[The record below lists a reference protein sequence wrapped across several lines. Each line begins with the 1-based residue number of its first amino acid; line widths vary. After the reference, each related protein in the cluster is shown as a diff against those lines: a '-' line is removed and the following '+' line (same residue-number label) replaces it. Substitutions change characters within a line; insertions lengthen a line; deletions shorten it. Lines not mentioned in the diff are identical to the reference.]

1 MIEEFAYNFIF
12 NIKNVFDN
20 ANTGKYFYEN
30 VGGIARKAKRFIVYI
45 MSEGLVKALMF
56 AYSKAKTENIQNF
69 EEVTK
74 NVAHKRIE
82 WSETYDWIV
91 VSKFT
96 IDFIKENFGKILGNL
111 STDPEDFIGTLI
123 ANKDRL
129 LYMEEITI
137 KALNI
142 LSMLCVA
149 LERR

>member
-30 VGGIARKAKRFIVYI
+30 VGGIARKAKRFIVYV

-74 NVAHKRIE
+74 NVAHKEVE

-96 IDFIKENFGKILGNL
+96 IDFIRENFGKILGNL

-129 LYMEEITI
+129 LYVEEITI

-142 LSMLCVA
+142 LSMLCFA

>member
-129 LYMEEITI
+129 LYVEEITI